1 MAKIAFAL
9 NQSLDGFVDHMTFQ
23 PAPVLLRH
31 FIEDVRGLTGFTFRS
46 EANIGNRK
54 VNIFLRRGGIA

>member
-9 NQSLDGFVDHMTFQ
+9 NQSLDGFVDHMAFQ

-31 FIEDVRGLTGFTFRS
+31 FIEDVRGLTGFTFRF
-46 EANIGNRK
+46 EANSVIVK
-54 VNIFLRRGGIA
+54 